1 MYSQILNMA
10 SNYSLRGAEWV
21 AGGITLVTILLLAA
35 VLLVVLHRFAFPLAT
50 ELARRT
56 RTDWDEVCIRRGVL
70 RFLAW
75 LGTGIL
81 VHALARA
88 WLQPLPGARLFLQLA
103 ANLWMLLASV
113 CLIHALL
120 NAIHD
125 IYQRFAF
132 SRQVPIRVLVQV
144 CKIIVSIVGV
154 IMAAAMLMDR
164 SPALLV
170 SGLGAMTAILML
182 VFKDPILGLMAG
194 IQLSA
199 NRMLAVGDWLEMP
212 KYNADGDVID
222 ITLTTVKVSNWDRT
236 ITTIPTYALISDS
249 FKNWRGMT
257 EAGGRRIKRSIFIDM
272 TSIRFLTP
280 DDIEDLRTTQLITQY
295 VSDKLQEIESDN
307 RAKGIDPANPANGR
321 HLTNIGTFRAYLVAY
336 LRQHP
341 LINQKMIMIVRQLQP
356 TPQGLPLEIYAFSAD
371 TAWVAYEGIQSDVF
385 DHILAVVPAFGLR
398 VFQAPSGADI
408 QLALSAG
415 ITQAKPDWT

>member
-10 SNYSLRGAEWV
+10 THYNLRGAVWMATGTTIV
-21 AGGITLVTILLLAA
+21 SILLLAA
-35 VLLVVLHRFAFPLAT
+35 VLLAVLHRFAFPLAA

-56 RTDWDEVCIRRGVL
+56 RTDWDEICIRRGVL

-75 LGTGIL
+75 FGAGIL

-88 WLQPLPGARLFLQLA
+88 WLLPAPAARHLLQLA
-103 ANLWMLLASV
+103 ASLSMITAAV

-120 NAIHD
+120 NAIHE
-125 IYQRFAF
+125 IYQRFPF
-132 SRQVPIRVLVQV
+132 SRQVPIRVFIQV
-144 CKIIVSIVGV
+144 TKIIVAIVGV
-154 IMAAAMLMDR
+154 IMAVSMLMDR

-182 VFKDPILGLMAG
+182 VFKDPILGFMAG

-257 EAGGRRIKRSIFIDM
+257 ESGGRRIKRSIFIDM

-280 DDIEDLRTTQLITQY
+280 EDIEKLRKTQLITQY
-295 VSDKLQEIESDN
+295 VSDKLQEIETDN
-307 RAKGIDPANPANGR
+307 RAKGIDPASPANGR

-341 LINQKMIMIVRQLQP
+341 LIHQEMIMIVRQLQP
-356 TPQGLPLEIYAFSAD
+356 TPQGLPLEIYAFAAD

-398 VFQAPSGADI
+398 LFQTPSGGDI
-408 QLALSAG
+408 ERVLSSL
-415 ITQAKPDWT
+415 IVDRR